1 MVFKKWIQKQVLP
14 DMVQDIAEKR
24 NIPLMAARVLAARGL
39 SVTEA
44 EEFFS
49 GALEDPFVLKDMDK
63 ATMRITQA
71 IEKEEKIVIYGDYDC
86 DGVTA
91 TALLYTYLNSVG
103 ANVMYYVP
111 DRETEG
117 YGLNCQALAFLKD
130 RLHTDLV
137 ITVDNGISAL
147 KEAAYAREKGLDL
160 VITDHHSVGE
170 TLPDAVAVINPHRKD
185 CPSRFKEL
193 AGVGV
198 VFKLVAAL
206 EGGDYTMPLESFADL
221 AAIGTIGDVVT
232 LSGENRL
239 LVQQGLKILEFTENP
254 GLRALLEIAG
264 LEGKPITAASIAF
277 GIAPR
282 INAAGRIE
290 GAEKAVDLLLCE
302 DEEEATAL
310 AAEMQSFNQQ
320 RQEIEQKI
328 LHEIEQEIEKNPGK
342 LYNRVLVFW
351 GEGWHPG
358 VIGIVS
364 AKITERY
371 GKPSF
376 ILSVQGQGDSRGSG
390 RSIGNFSLYEAL
402 SACAAHLKK
411 FGGHQLA
418 AGLSVERGSERAFEE
433 AINRYAAEHFA
444 IMPTVTCE
452 IDAEI
457 SLQELSAEIV
467 GSLSVLEPFGA
478 GNPQPIFLMRKAVI
492 ESITPLSVDKH
503 LRIRVSFDGG
513 MVPVVY
519 FGMSSRRFPYSK
531 GQAVDLLVNVEMN
544 MYHGVRSVS
553 VRVRDLRP
561 ANLQQQKLLNAKS
574 TYEAI
579 RRGENYDVRLRP
591 RILPQYEEFV
601 AVYKYIR
608 ARGGYS
614 GDLDVLY
621 FELGQKLN
629 YCKFRVVLDVM
640 EELQLI
646 ALSPLLDHIQIL
658 PTTGKVDLNT
668 SIFLQ
673 KIAASGQQEAK

>member
-49 GALEDPFVLKDMDK
+49 GTLEDPFVLKDMDK

-478 GNPQPIFLMRKAVI
+478 GNPQPIFLMRNAVI
-492 ESITPLSVDKH
+492 DSITPLS
-503 LRIRVSFDGG
+503 
-513 MVPVVY
+513 
-519 FGMSSRRFPYSK
+519 
-531 GQAVDLLVNVEMN
+531 
-544 MYHGVRSVS
+544 
-553 VRVRDLRP
+553 
-561 ANLQQQKLLNAKS
+561 
-574 TYEAI
+574 
-579 RRGENYDVRLRP
+579 
-591 RILPQYEEFV
+591 
-601 AVYKYIR
+601 
-608 ARGGYS
+608 
-614 GDLDVLY
+614 
-621 FELGQKLN
+621 
-629 YCKFRVVLDVM
+629 
-640 EELQLI
+640 
-646 ALSPLLDHIQIL
+646 
-658 PTTGKVDLNT
+658 
-668 SIFLQ
+668 
-673 KIAASGQQEAK
+673 